1 MVAGAYRSVCIP
13 SRRGLWQF
21 LTRTSYCTSLVFKLR
36 QIDRPGVAIRQK
48 LADSEIICVSTFDKS
63 MVISCLDPDLNNY
76 FMTQLLFDL
85 DIRTLIFA
93 SRTKLESGPRF
104 TKICL
109 FFWCFIS
116 YYKEC
121 LSVKIWG
128 LHSQMPF
135 PGTGYFPKKC
145 RKFPVLSIRE
155 HPIPSPD

>member
-1 MVAGAYRSVCIP
+1 MHTKPEGFVTILDKDIILYITCIQTSANRP
-13 SRRGLWQF
+13 TGCRYSSKTRRLGNNL
-21 LTRTSYCTSLVFKLR
+21 CKH
-36 QIDRPGVAIRQK
+36 A
-48 LADSEIICVSTFDKS
+48 FDKS

-155 HPIPSPD
+155 YPIPSPD